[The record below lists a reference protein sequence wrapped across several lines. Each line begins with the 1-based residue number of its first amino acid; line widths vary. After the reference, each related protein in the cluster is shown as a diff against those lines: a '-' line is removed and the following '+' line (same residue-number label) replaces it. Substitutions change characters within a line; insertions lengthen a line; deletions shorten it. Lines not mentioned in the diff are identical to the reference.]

1 MGSASRSKDFD
12 RVYDPRLGDPFWLEG
27 STPRYRP
34 LPGDEGVDV
43 AVVGAGVTGLSCART
58 LAEAGLQVRVV
69 EARRAGTGASGRNG
83 GFALRGTAAPYDQA
97 RFPDLMR
104 LTEDALARVHALAG
118 DTFRR
123 VGSLRVAVSEEEL
136 EALRR
141 EHAALAED
149 AFAAEWREW
158 RELPPALR
166 PHALAGIFH
175 PLDGALDQ
183 GRWIRRLAEIAVAA
197 GAKIAEETKATA
209 LDGTALATSRGT
221 VSAGTVVVA
230 TDGYTGGL
238 VPELDPLVVSVR
250 GQALAT
256 APLPEALFPCP
267 VYARFGYD
275 YWQQLPDCRLVIGGR
290 RDTDLAG
297 ETTSVEEPTAA
308 IQARI
313 EALLFDLLGVV
324 PPITHRWAGL
334 MGFSRDYLP
343 LVGELPARPG
353 VWVSIGYS
361 GHGNVLGFACG
372 DLVAQAIL
380 GRRDE
385 RLRLLSP
392 ERAPAARRRG

>member
-1 MGSASRSKDFD
+1 MVNDVD
-12 RVYDPRLGDPFWLEG
+12 RVYDPGLGDPFWLEG
-27 STPRYRP
+27 PAPRYGP
-34 LPGDEGVDV
+34 LPGDERVDV

-58 LAEAGLQVRVV
+58 LAEAGLRVRVV

-97 RFPDLMR
+97 RFPGLMR
-104 LTEDALARVHALAG
+104 LTEEALGRLRGLAG
-118 DTFRR
+118 DTFRP

-136 EALRR
+136 EGLER
-141 EHAALAED
+141 EQAALAED
-149 AFAAEWREW
+149 GFAVEWRE
-158 RELPPALR
+158 RGELPPALR
-166 PHALAGIFH
+166 PHVLGGIFH
-175 PLDGALDQ
+175 PTDGALDQ

-197 GAKIAEETKATA
+197 GAKIAEETRATSLA
-209 LDGTALATSRGT
+209 GTTLATSRGR
-221 VSAGTVVVA
+221 VSAGAVVVA

-267 VYARFGYD
+267 IYARFGYD
-275 YWQQLPDCRLVIGGR
+275 YWQQLADRRVVIGGR

-297 ETTSVEEPTAA
+297 ETTSVEEATAS

-313 EALLFDLLGVV
+313 EALLFDLLGVL
-324 PPITHRWAGL
+324 PAITHRWAGL

-353 VWVSIGYS
+353 VWVSVGYS

-392 ERAPAARRRG
+392 ERAPAG